1 MGLKNIKKEKG
12 FTLIEII
19 VVLVILGIVAGGL
32 SGAII
37 FGAQHFIFARE
48 ANQLS
53 QKAQLAMARIKREM
67 VDVKSISTANATSIQ
82 YTLSTGGEYVIA
94 LSGTAINMQGINP
107 AITAQPLIDGLA
119 AGNGGQ
125 TFLAYKKA
133 DGTAWATADSIND
146 LAQIQTIIVLDF
158 QGSTNL
164 TYETTI
170 NPRRTAVPIVPRLN

>member
-1 MGLKNIKKEKG
+1 MRYIKNKDQSG

-19 VVLVILGIVAGGL
+19 VVLVILGIVTVGL

-37 FGAQHFIFARE
+37 YGAQSFIFARE

-107 AITAQPLIDGLA
+107 AIAAQPLIDGLVS
-119 AGNGGQ
+119 GNGGQ
-125 TFLAYKKA
+125 TFLAYQKA
-133 DGTAWATADSIND
+133 DGTAWATVDSIND

-164 TYETTI
+164 TFQTTI
-170 NPRRTAVPIVPRLN
+170 NPRRTAVPTVPRLN

>member
-1 MGLKNIKKEKG
+1 MRFIKYKNQSG

-19 VVLVILGIVAGGL
+19 VVLVILGIVTVGL

-37 FGAQHFIFARE
+37 YGAQNFIFARE

-53 QKAQLAMARIKREM
+53 QKAQLALARIKREI
-67 VDVKSISTANATSIQ
+67 VDVKSITVANATSVR
-82 YTLSTGGEYVIA
+82 YTLATGGEYVIA

-107 AITAQPLIDGLA
+107 AITTQPLIDGLA
-119 AGNGGQ
+119 SSNGGQ
-125 TFLAYKKA
+125 TFLAYQKA
-133 DGTAWATADSIND
+133 DGNPWTTADSIND

-164 TYETTI
+164 TFQTTI
-170 NPRRTAVPIVPRLN
+170 NPRRTAVPSVPRLN